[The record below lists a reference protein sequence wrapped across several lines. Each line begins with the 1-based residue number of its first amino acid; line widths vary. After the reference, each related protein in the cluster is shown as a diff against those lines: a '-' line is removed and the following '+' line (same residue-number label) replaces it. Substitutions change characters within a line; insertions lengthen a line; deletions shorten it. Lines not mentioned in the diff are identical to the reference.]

1 MARAPETGFY
11 FEPITERLALIV
23 EGSPYPSDDPWAYV
37 GDPLDMPPEL
47 ARLEVATR
55 WPGVDPETL
64 EVEFDTDFEKAVEE
78 IERLQREER
87 EKEPGSGE
95 IDFDV
100 NFLLEQAE
108 ALKTAAAQLTLP
120 GARDLEQELERAAG
134 ETVGE
139 SIARAHDG
147 EAESAAAGEGA
158 APTSRRQPGGT

>member
-37 GDPLDMPPEL
+37 GDPLDMSPEL

-87 EKEPGSGE
+87 DKEPGSASSTSASTSSSS
-95 IDFDV
+95 
-100 NFLLEQAE
+100 Q
-108 ALKTAAAQLTLP
+108 P
-120 GARDLEQELERAAG
+120 RRAM
-134 ETVGE
+134 
-139 SIARAHDG
+139 
-147 EAESAAAGEGA
+147 
-158 APTSRRQPGGT
+158 

>member
-23 EGSPYPSDDPWAYV
+23 EGSPYPSDDHWAWV
-37 GDPLDMPPEL
+37 GDPVEMSPEV

-55 WPGVDPETL
+55 WPGVDPESRD
-64 EVEFDTDFEKAVEE
+64 VEFDTNFARAVVE
-78 IERLQREER
+78 IERLEREER

-100 NFLLEQAE
+100 NFLLSQAE
-108 ALKTAAAQLTLP
+108 ALKAAAAAMHLP
-120 GARDLEQELERAAG
+120 ERDDDGLDK

-139 SIARAHDG
+139 AIAKAN
-147 EAESAAAGEGA
+147 
-158 APTSRRQPGGT
+158 RR

>member
-23 EGSPYPSDDPWAYV
+23 EGSPYPSDDHWAWV
-37 GDPLDMPPEL
+37 GDPVEMSPEV

-55 WPGVDPETL
+55 WPGVDPESL
-64 EVEFDTDFEKAVEE
+64 DVEFDTNFAKAVVE
-78 IERLQREER
+78 IERLEREER

-100 NFLLEQAE
+100 NFLLSQAE
-108 ALKTAAAQLTLP
+108 ALKAAAAAMQLP
-120 GARDLEQELERAAG
+120 ERDDDGLDK

-139 SIARAHDG
+139 AIAKAN
-147 EAESAAAGEGA
+147 
-158 APTSRRQPGGT
+158 RR

>member
-11 FEPITERLALIV
+11 FEPMTERLALIV
-23 EGSPYPSDDPWAYV
+23 EGSPYPTDDAWAHV
-37 GDPLDMPPEL
+37 GDPVKMAPER

-55 WPGVDPETL
+55 WPGVDPDTL
-64 EVEFDTDFEKAVEE
+64 EVEFDTNFERAVAE

-95 IDFDV
+95 IPFDL
-100 NFLLEQAE
+100 NFLLEQSD
-108 ALKTAAAQLTLP
+108 ALKAAAAQLTRP
-120 GARDLEQELERAAG
+120 GARDVEQEIERAAG

-147 EAESAAAGEGA
+147 EAPS
-158 APTSRRQPGGT
+158 TSPRRPEEP

>member
-37 GDPLDMPPEL
+37 GDPLDMSPEL

-78 IERLQREER
+78 IERLEREER

-95 IDFDV
+95 INFDV

-108 ALKTAAAQLTLP
+108 ALKAAAAQLTLP
-120 GARDLEQELERAAG
+120 GAREVEQELERAAG

-139 SIARAHDG
+139 AIARAHDG
-147 EAESAAAGEGA
+147 GAEAGAPGEGV